1 MLCNFRV
8 WEKLFQKTSEDV
20 LVAGPPCQPYSI
32 LNANRFKPGYTP
44 WSTENARPF
53 LEIARHVRKRRPR
66 SVVLEEVCCLK
77 RSRVL
82 LSRLPLPQIAQVL
95 GILSEGKRVD
105 DHNPLQ
111 PEAGEAV
118 GLELFS
124 GEPSGFK
131 GSGTEYSIT

>member
-1 MLCNFRV
+1 M
-8 WEKLFQKTSEDV
+8 
-20 LVAGPPCQPYSI
+20 
-32 LNANRFKPGYTP
+32 
-44 WSTENARPF
+44 
-53 LEIARHVRKRRPR
+53 
-66 SVVLEEVCCLK
+66 
-77 RSRVL
+77 L

-105 DHNPLQ
+105 EHNPLQ